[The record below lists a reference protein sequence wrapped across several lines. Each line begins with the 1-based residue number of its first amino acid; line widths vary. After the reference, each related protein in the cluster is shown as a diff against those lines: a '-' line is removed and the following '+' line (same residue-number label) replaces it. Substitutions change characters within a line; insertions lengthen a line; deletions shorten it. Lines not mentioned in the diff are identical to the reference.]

1 MKAAQKL
8 KNYIL
13 SEKLG
18 ESLQAVV
25 YKAYLKEQPELPL
38 ILKQL
43 KFLSGWADLSR
54 YLRQKIERLK
64 VLRDKRSCTPLAM
77 ESDLER
83 HFIVQPWF
91 AGNTLDAW
99 SEGQKKLALA
109 DFFSIACSMAD
120 ILRVVHE
127 AGIVH
132 GGIKPH
138 NILVQAETLSV
149 CLTDFIT
156 PLDIR
161 DISHFIY
168 DSGFV
173 RGTLAYT
180 SPEQTGR
187 INHRVDFSTDLYS
200 LGVVF
205 YQLLTGRLPFSA
217 KNSAQLIYKIINAD
231 APTVSS
237 LNPNIP
243 SVMDRILKRALEKDL
258 YSRYKSGAQM
268 AQDLAAVR
276 YQIVDDNYV
285 PVDNTRFKV
294 LRKLGFFT
302 YFEEV
307 ELWEVLR
314 ISTWRQIGADSVLM
328 REGDEQNSFGVIIE
342 GEVEIS
348 VSGKRITSLGPGEV
362 IGEMAYLNTLMPRR
376 SATVT
381 TITPITYLEVSN
393 AALALSSEECL
404 EHFRVALVSAVVR
417 RLALANET
425 LAAHGE
431 PAREPVKEFTLEL
444 EPLDEDL
451 TSSAAVSPPTE
462 HQTRSD
468 F

>member
-1 MKAAQKL
+1 MTETIGKYRIIREIGKGATSIVYLVENPDNGEQLAVKRVRFGVDDDGQWTRRIRKL
-8 KNYIL
+8 FQTEGVLARRLDHPHIIKVYETVLEDDQAYI
-13 SEKLG
+13 
-18 ESLQAVV
+18 
-25 YKAYLKEQPELPL
+25 
-38 ILKQL
+38 
-43 KFLSGWADLSR
+43 
-54 YLRQKIERLK
+54 
-64 VLRDKRSCTPLAM
+64 AM
-77 ESDLER
+77 EY
-83 HFIVQPWF
+83 
-91 AGNTLDAW
+91 LDAK
-99 SEGQKKLALA
+99 SLDEFVGVDRLLPIHRVVGIIFKCCLALDYAFHQGVLHRDIKPANILIDAEDKVKIA
-109 DFFSIACSMAD
+109 DFGLAIDVTKKSERDST
-120 ILRVVHE
+120 L
-127 AGIVH
+127 IV
-132 GGIKPH
+132 GVGSP
-138 NILVQAETLSV
+138 
-149 CLTDFIT
+149 
-156 PLDIR
+156 
-161 DISHFIY
+161 
-168 DSGFV
+168 
-173 RGTLAYT
+173 AYM
-180 SPEQTGR
+180 SPEQIKGYPL
-187 INHRVDFSTDLYS
+187 NHKTDLYT